1 MIAGVLVGEPQGS
14 HALRGGI
21 ELAEKP
27 TVIAVQKALESAKKR
42 NFVETVELAIN
53 LKDVDLSIPKNRIQ
67 EDIILPNG
75 RGKVVRVCVIGGG
88 ELALKAKTVADLV
101 ITPDELGAIA
111 DDKKQAKKVAN
122 STDYFIAEA
131 PLMAVVGKRLGT
143 VLGPRGKMP
152 KPIPPGADPAGMVES
167 LRKSVTVRTKDRK
180 TFHVP
185 VGTVNMSPE
194 DIADNIDLVLKRV
207 ALKLEK
213 GTANVASAYV
223 KTSMGPSERIL

>member
-1 MIAGVLVGEPQGS
+1 M
-14 HALRGGI
+14 
-21 ELAEKP
+21 AEKP
-27 TVIAVQKALESAKKR
+27 TVIAVQKALEGAKKR

-67 EDIILPNG
+67 EDIILPYG
-75 RGKVVRVCVIGGG
+75 RGKVVKVCVIGGG
-88 ELALKAKTVADLV
+88 ELALKAKDVADFV
-101 ITPDELGAIA
+101 ITPDEIGTIA
-111 DDKKQAKKVAN
+111 DDKKQAKKIAN

-152 KPIPPGADPAGMVES
+152 KPIPPGADPAGMVDN

-185 VGTVNMSPE
+185 VGTVNMSAE
-194 DIADNIDLVLKRV
+194 EIADNIDLVLKRV
-207 ALKLEK
+207 SLKLEK
-213 GTANVASAYV
+213 GIANVASAYV

>member
-1 MIAGVLVGEPQGS
+1 
-14 HALRGGI
+14 
-21 ELAEKP
+21 
-27 TVIAVQKALESAKKR
+27 VQKALEGAKKR

-75 RGKVVRVCVIGGG
+75 RGKVVKVCVIGGG
-88 ELALKAKTVADLV
+88 ELALKAKSVADLV
-101 ITPDELGAIA
+101 ITPDEIGTIA
-111 DDKKQAKKVAN
+111 DDKKQAKKIAN

-152 KPIPPGADPAGMVES
+152 KPIPPGADPAGMVDN
-167 LRKSVTVRTKDRK
+167 LRKSVTIRTKDRK

-194 DIADNIDLVLKRV
+194 AIADNIDLVIKRV
-207 ALKLEK
+207 SLKLEK
-213 GTANVASAYV
+213 GVANVASAYV

>member
-1 MIAGVLVGEPQGS
+1 M
-14 HALRGGI
+14 
-21 ELAEKP
+21 
-27 TVIAVQKALESAKKR
+27 QKALESAKKR

-75 RGKVVRVCVIGGG
+75 RGKVVKVCVIGGG
-88 ELALKAKTVADLV
+88 ELALKAKDVADLV
-101 ITPDELGAIA
+101 ITPEELGTIA
-111 DDKKQAKKVAN
+111 DDKKQAKKIAN

-152 KPIPPGADPAGMVES
+152 KPIPPGADPSGMVDS
-167 LRKSVTVRTKDRK
+167 LRRSVTVRTKDRK

-185 VGTVNMSPE
+185 VGTVNMSAE
-194 DIADNIDLVLKRV
+194 DIADNIDIVLKRV
-207 ALKLEK
+207 SLKLEK
-213 GTANVASAYV
+213 GMANVASAYV
-223 KTSMGPSERIL
+223 KTSMGPAERIL

>member
-1 MIAGVLVGEPQGS
+1 
-14 HALRGGI
+14 
-21 ELAEKP
+21 LAEKP

-75 RGKVVRVCVIGGG
+75 RGKTVKVCVIGGG
-88 ELALKAKTVADLV
+88 ELALKAKNVADLV
-101 ITPDELGAIA
+101 ITPDELGTIA
-111 DDKKQAKKVAN
+111 DDKKQAKKIAN

-152 KPIPPGADPAGMVES
+152 KPIPPGADPAGMVDN

-185 VGTVNMSPE
+185 VGTVNMPAE
-194 DIADNIDLVLKRV
+194 EIADNIDIVLKRV
-207 ALKLEK
+207 SLKLEK
-213 GTANVASAYV
+213 GMANVASAYV
-223 KTSMGPSERIL
+223 KTSMGPAEKIL